1 MINTIAEIG
10 IGSEEV
16 VVSVVEVEV
25 TVTVVELILK
35 K

>member
-10 IGSEEV
+10 IGNEEV

-25 TVTVVELILK
+25 TVVELILK